1 MLLAWWHAP
10 TPACSQRSLKHS
22 KQKQAYPTAACSA
35 HQRTCASSSLAAV
48 IQMEASV
55 GTAWRALLSTT
66 RALA

>member
-1 MLLAWWHAP
+1 MLLQGGQAP
-10 TPACSQRSLKHS
+10 TYAHGQRSLEHN
-22 KQKQAYPTAACSA
+22 KQKQAHPAAACRA

-55 GTAWRALLSTT
+55 GTAWRALLSTM